1 MGTFIKFDPD
11 FFEFFIELSMNNQK
25 TWFDINR
32 KRYEEKVKLP
42 FIEFV
47 GSLIEKMANVNA
59 DFSGLIPKECIFR
72 INKDIRFAKDKTP
85 YKLFCSASIHVGG
98 RKSMFPGGLYIEI
111 GAEECAIYSGVYMP
125 EKEDLFRYRENIAG
139 NITEFKNAIGE
150 HDFIQ
155 YFGSVKGER
164 NKKIDSV
171 FKDVIL
177 KEPLILNKQFYVMH
191 RFEAERTFE
200 SDFID
205 YVVHVWK
212 SAGNFNR
219 ILLGNRG

>member
-1 MGTFIKFDPD
+1 MGAFINFDPD
-11 FFEFFIELSMNNQK
+11 FFEFFIELSLNNQK
-25 TWFDINR
+25 TWFDSNR
-32 KRYEEKVKLP
+32 KRYEEKVKAP

-47 GSLIEKMANVNA
+47 GSLIEHMANVNPE
-59 DFSGLIPKECIFR
+59 FSGLIPKECIFR

-139 NITEFKNAIGE
+139 NIAEFQNAINE
-150 HDFIQ
+150 NKFIR

-171 FKDVIL
+171 FKDVIAQ
-177 KEPLILNKQFYVMH
+177 EPLILNKQFYVMH
-191 RFEAERTFE
+191 TFDAERTFE
-200 SDFID
+200 TDFMNYILE
-205 YVVHVWK
+205 VWK
-212 SAGNFNR
+212 SASNFNR
-219 ILLGNRG
+219 VLLGH